1 MEISQEN
8 LCVDIWAEI
17 VEAMFTSGASTYRAV
32 TKISSC

>member
-8 LCVDIWAEI
+8 LFVDIWAEI
-17 VEAMFTSGASTYRAV
+17 CKAMFTSGASTYRAV

>member
-8 LCVDIWAEI
+8 LFVDIWAEI
-17 VEAMFTSGASTYRAV
+17 VKAMFTSGASTYWAV